1 MGQSGNAKVLV
12 IGGSGFVSG
21 AVARAS
27 VAAGNRTWVVTR
39 GQRDLPE
46 GVTPIIV
53 DRKDRAAFAQAIADA
68 KTEWDMAYDC
78 IGYFADDARQDV
90 ETLRERTPH
99 LGFIST
105 DFVYDPSQRQVPQP
119 TDTPYYLTDN
129 SYGANKRRCELE
141 FINGDTGDMKWTIIR
156 PCHIYGPGS
165 ELGCLPKH
173 GRDVELLRRIR
184 DGEPL
189 ELVGAGYFLQQPIFV
204 RDLANFFMS
213 IMGNEKSYGQFYNMY
228 GPDIIQS
235 RDYYDIIADELGTKC
250 NYVELPVDQYRIDH
264 PEHVSFLCHRVST
277 LDKMRE
283 HGLTVPSTP
292 IVDGL
297 IEQTRERIAAGR

>member
-1 MGQSGNAKVLV
+1 MAKVLV

-21 AVARAS
+21 TVARAA
-27 VAAGNRTWVVTR
+27 VAAGHKTWVVTR
-39 GQRDLPE
+39 GQKELPA
-46 GVTPIIV
+46 GVTALV
-53 DRKDRAAFAQAIADA
+53 ADRKDQPAFAAAIDSAGTD
-68 KTEWDMAYDC
+68 WDVVYDC
-78 IGYFADDARQDV
+78 IGYFAPDARQDV
-90 ETLRERTPH
+90 EVFRNRTPQ

-105 DFVYDPSQRQVPQP
+105 DFVYDPPFRRVPQP
-119 TDTPYYLTDN
+119 VETEHFLTDD

-141 FINGDTGDMKWTIIR
+141 LINGDTGDMKWTVIR

-173 GRDVELLRRIR
+173 GRDKELLNRIR
-184 DGEPL
+184 AGEPL

-204 RDLANFFMS
+204 RDLAAFFLS
-213 IMGNEKSYGQFYNMY
+213 IIGNRNAHGQIYNMY

-235 RDYYDIIADELGTKC
+235 RDYYDIIADVLGTKAK
-250 NYVELPVDQYRIDH
+250 YIELPVDQYREEH

-283 HGLTVPSTP
+283 HGLAVPATP
-292 IVDGL
+292 LVDGL
-297 IEQTRERIAAGR
+297 IEHTKSLLAQGR